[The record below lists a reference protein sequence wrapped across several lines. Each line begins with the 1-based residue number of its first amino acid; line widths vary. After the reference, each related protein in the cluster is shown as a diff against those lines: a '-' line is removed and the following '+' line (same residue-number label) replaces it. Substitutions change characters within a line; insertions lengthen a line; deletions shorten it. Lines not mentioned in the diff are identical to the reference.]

1 DVIEQGR
8 HGEQRPAP
16 ATAAARARLASRIT
30 VVSAVVGLAAMLG
43 GPIAY
48 SVDTTLTAHTGATP
62 TAGPTVAG
70 AGFGGGIPKGFTL
83 PGDTG
88 TASGG
93 TGTAP
98 GGTGTGGFG
107 GGGGGGMRGGG
118 GFGGFG
124 GGTGTAPGGTGTA
137 PGGTGT
143 APGGTGT
150 GTAPGGAAGGGRGET
165 QISSAMK
172 TLLEQD
178 ADQYRW
184 VAAINGSQSQ
194 AGYQLATGDSVM
206 PIGGFSGTDPSPTLA
221 QFEDY
226 VAKGEIHYYI
236 VGGGFGGGGG
246 GAAPGGQTGGTG
258 TTAPGGTGTG
268 TAPGGTDTAPG
279 GTAGGFGGGGAAG
292 GTASTGSQISSWV
305 ESHFTAKT
313 VDGVTVYDLTA
324 PTSST
329 TS

>member
-1 DVIEQGR
+1 
-8 HGEQRPAP
+8 
-16 ATAAARARLASRIT
+16 
-30 VVSAVVGLAAMLG
+30 
-43 GPIAY
+43 
-48 SVDTTLTAHTGATP
+48 
-62 TAGPTVAG
+62 
-70 AGFGGGIPKGFTL
+70 
-83 PGDTG
+83 
-88 TASGG
+88 
-93 TGTAP
+93 
-98 GGTGTGGFG
+98 
-107 GGGGGGMRGGG
+107 
-118 GFGGFG
+118 
-124 GGTGTAPGGTGTA
+124 
-137 PGGTGT
+137 
-143 APGGTGT
+143 
-150 GTAPGGAAGGGRGET
+150 
-165 QISSAMK
+165 MK

-226 VAKGEIHYYI
+226 VAKGDIHYYI
-236 VGGGFGGGGG
+236 VGGGFGGGGGG

-258 TTAPGGTGTG
+258 TTGTGG
-268 TAPGGTDTAPG
+268 STAGGDTAPG
-279 GTAGGFGGGGAAG
+279 GAAGGGFGGAGGGAA
-292 GTASTGSQISSWV
+292 SSGSQISSWV